1 MIASIS
7 PRVGLIRGVFL
18 CIPTDYG
25 NVAEMECVFLNGIT
39 ILEVRPLTMHPSTA
53 IRLCDEILDFCEGW
67 CPQTHQEGPLT
78 EGAPHDVSARV
89 LALRERV
96 LCSQQVN
103 TRQAAVLEEL
113 TLWIRRCRST
123 SWTQLVAAGKP

>member
-1 MIASIS
+1 
-7 PRVGLIRGVFL
+7 
-18 CIPTDYG
+18 
-25 NVAEMECVFLNGIT
+25 
-39 ILEVRPLTMHPSTA
+39 MHPATA

-67 CPQTHQEGPLT
+67 CPQRHQQGDPVT

-103 TRQAAVLEEL
+103 AKQAAVLQEL

-123 SWTQLVAAGKP
+123 SWTQLVAAGCS